1 MSEYSYTILSDYQT
15 HFRPIACRQKF
26 PTNFLWYDLWIF
38 CAGSSETNREEMQCA
53 AERKGAAHRRTE
65 QGNPDS
71 KSSGELVS
79 GTAAPEQSNQ
89 GTCTFLHLYFMG
101 VLINFLL
108 HNKI

>member
-1 MSEYSYTILSDYQT
+1 MSENSYTILSDYQT
-15 HFRPIACRQKF
+15 HFIACRQKF
-26 PTNFLWYDLWIF
+26 PTNFLWYDLWLF

-71 KSSGELVS
+71 KSSGEFVS